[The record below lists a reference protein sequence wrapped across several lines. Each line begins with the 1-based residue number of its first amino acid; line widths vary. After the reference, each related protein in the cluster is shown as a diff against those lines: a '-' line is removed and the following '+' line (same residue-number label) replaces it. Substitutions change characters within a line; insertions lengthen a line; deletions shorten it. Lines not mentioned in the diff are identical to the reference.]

1 MKIFAH
7 RGCSGQ
13 YPENTMLA
21 FRKAIEAGAS
31 GIELD
36 VQMSKDGE
44 LVVIHDERIDRT
56 TDRVGYV
63 KDMTYKELRNADA
76 GSWFHPSFHNE
87 RIPHLEEVLDLL
99 LEDQS
104 GTVLNIELK
113 NDVFDYPGLEE
124 KAMRMA
130 EEKNLAGRIVFSS
143 FNKASVKRMKQL
155 NKVFEIAWLF
165 EGNMPDAALIA
176 EQLGCSSIHCPAEF
190 SLSEAGLEYMNNGG
204 TLRVYTINDLA
215 LYQSLIHTKV
225 SAVMTDFPDLL
236 LRTIEE

>member
-21 FRKAIEAGAS
+21 FRKAIEVGAS

-56 TDRVGYV
+56 TDRLGYV

-104 GTVLNIELK
+104 GMTLNIELK

-124 KAMRMA
+124 KVMLLA
-130 EEKNLAGRIVFSS
+130 EDKKLASRIILSS
-143 FNKASVKRMKQL
+143 FNKASVSKMKQL
-155 NKVFEIAWLF
+155 NKTFEIAWLF
-165 EGNMPDAALIA
+165 EGVEPNAAAIA
-176 EQLGCSSIHCPAEF
+176 EELGCDSIHCPAEF
-190 SLSEAGLEYMNNGG
+190 SLSAPGLDYMNNGG
-204 TLRVYTINDLA
+204 TLRVYTINDLGS
-215 LYQSLIHTKV
+215 YQSLIHTKV

-236 LRTIEE
+236 LGRIED